1 MPGVINYYHV
11 FKKRWQIDQ
20 MVQNI
25 LLLKNSKFNTD
36 MPGFQEKYVFNI
48 YYWALNDINSICKAR
63 QNALIL

>member
-1 MPGVINYYHV
+1 MPGIINYHHV

-20 MVQNI
+20 MVQNN
-25 LLLKNSKFNTD
+25 LVLKNSKFNTD
-36 MPGFQEKYVFNI
+36 MPGFQGKYVFNI